1 MDPRENSDNRKQ
13 KENNQQQTKPCG
25 RREFLKGAAKLAAL
39 GGTAMLAGC
48 GTEALGSSEELKLR
62 FQEFI
67 KKNYR
72 LMTPE
77 EKDETV
83 QRLERL
89 AKMKRGVDVQMSPR
103 EPIEGVLFGYAFNV
117 TRCEGYMEC
126 VSACVKENNLDR
138 KSNTQYIR
146 IFEMEH
152 GKMSPEVGDGKFF
165 HEVPVADHFYGSSVF
180 SLPGCTLHQSLSR
193 QGHLDGT
200 GRHRRRGLRLVH
212 WLPILYRRLPLLRT
226 PVQLERTGGSERRN
240 DQKAALS
247 GQPHARTGTDGKM
260 YLLCAKEQSR
270 QAARLC

>member
-1 MDPRENSDNRKQ
+1 MDPRENSDHQKQ

-25 RREFLKGAAKLAAL
+25 RRKFLKGAAKLAAL

-48 GTEALGSSEELKLR
+48 GTEALGSSEALKLR

-83 QRLERL
+83 RRLERL
-89 AKMKRGVDVQMSPR
+89 AKMKRGVDVQMSQR

-126 VSACVKENNLDR
+126 VAACVKENNLDR

-152 GKMSPEVGDGKFF
+152 GEMTPEVGDGKYF
-165 HEVPVADHFYGSSVF
+165 HEVIVLPPV
-180 SLPGCTLHQSLSR
+180 PT
-193 QGHLDGT
+193 T
-200 GRHRRRGLRLVH
+200 GVA
-212 WLPILYRRLPLLRT
+212 
-226 PVQLERTGGSERRN
+226 S
-240 DQKAALS
+240 
-247 GQPHARTGTDGKM
+247 TGTN
-260 YLLCAKEQSR
+260 
-270 QAARLC
+270 RLFP